1 MHYKFFL
8 SVIALFLALPWQS
21 ASATGS
27 CTPTA
32 GRFVSLQGAVEV
44 QSAGGVAW
52 RGTTLEDSLCEGDT
66 IRVGIQSRAA
76 VALINDAVLRID
88 ENTTMR
94 LVNVTGVAAERS
106 WLEVARGSIMS
117 FSRKPKLLEVST
129 PYLNGSIEGTE
140 FAVRVGEDE
149 SQLTVFEGTVIA
161 SNAQGSLPVSGGGT
175 VAAGAGQAPQPRTLV
190 RPRDAVQWS
199 LYYPPVMATG
209 DTTDA
214 STNPSLQQAARLLAV
229 GRVEEARAS
238 VETAIAEDSDAG
250 LAYALRAV
258 IKVTQNDRASA
269 LADAE
274 KAVGLTD
281 APAARIALSYTQQSE
296 FQIEAARDTMRAAV
310 DRHSTDALAWARLAE
325 LELMMGRRDE
335 ALAAARTAESI
346 AASLSRTKL
355 VLGFNALA
363 LFRNAEAR
371 TAFERAIAMDSADPL
386 GHLGLGLAKISSG
399 ELEEGRRDLEA
410 AVALDSS
417 SALLRSYLGKAYFE
431 ERRNPLDADQFALA
445 KELDPMDPTA
455 YLYDGI
461 LKQTTNRPVE
471 AVADLERSVELNDN
485 RAVFRSRLLLDEDRA
500 ARGTSLARAY
510 NDLGFKQLG
519 VNEATKSLGF
529 DPSNASAHRFLA
541 DSYLGTRRT
550 DIARVSEMLQT
561 QLLQDVNL
569 NPIQPSLAVTNLNI
583 VAAGGPTIA
592 GFNEFTPLFQQN
604 QVQANV
610 SALAGSNDTFGA
622 EGVVSAVYN
631 GLSLSAGGFTYDT
644 EGWRPN
650 NGLDEEIYNFF
661 AQWAL
666 SPEINVQAEYRRRE
680 SEEGDLAFNFDPDAY
695 LEDKTTT
702 RDQET
707 WRLGARL
714 SPTLSSDILI
724 SYIRNERDQTQT
736 LSEPLDPFLSVFFD
750 NDLVEKG
757 DQLEGQY
764 IFRHE
769 RFNLIAGLAYS
780 TTDVDETIDISF
792 VDVDFGPI
800 FGITSDEA
808 YERKSSKAYLYA
820 GINMLED
827 VELTLGTSYDDYD
840 DQVFVE
846 ETSFNPKLGIRWNAS
861 ENLVFRAAAF
871 KTMKPA
877 LVDNRTLE
885 PTQIAGFNQ
894 FFDDINATK
903 AWRYGAGM
911 DWRINHHLAV
921 GAEATWRDLDEP
933 VLSFD
938 VDTGESLQI
947 FEDRDEQFHRIYLYW
962 AATDRIGVSADL
974 VYDLFEAENGDVT
987 EFGNLPERVRTFS
1000 IPVVASYFDPSGFFG
1015 ALGGTFVDQE
1025 VERSEFATY
1034 GQGQDS
1040 FFLVDAAVGYRFPK
1054 RRGLISLGVKNIFDT
1069 DFYYQD
1075 DSYRET
1081 SVEASTGPYF
1091 PDRTVMGTLTLS
1103 F

>member
-1 MHYKFFL
+1 MHYKL
-8 SVIALFLALPWQS
+8 LPSVIALLLALFWQNV
-21 ASATGS
+21 SATDS
-27 CTPTA
+27 CVPTA
-32 GRFVSLQGAVEV
+32 GRFVSVQGAVEV
-44 QSAGGVAW
+44 QSAGGIAW

-66 IRVGIQSRAA
+66 IRVGVQSRAA

-140 FAVRVGEDE
+140 FLVRVGDDE
-149 SQLTVFEGTVIA
+149 TQLTVFEGTVVT
-161 SNAQGSLPVSGGGT
+161 SNDQGSLPVSGGGT
-175 VAAGAGQAPQPRTLV
+175 AVAGAGQAPQPRTLV
-190 RPRDAVQWS
+190 SPRDAVQWS
-199 LYYPPVMATG
+199 LYYPPVMATEAPAG
-209 DTTDA
+209 A

-229 GRVEEARAS
+229 GRVDEARAS
-238 VETAIAEDSDAG
+238 IETAIAEGSDAG
-250 LAYALRAV
+250 LAHALRAV
-258 IKVTQNDRASA
+258 IKVTQNDRVSA

-281 APAARIALSYTQQSE
+281 APAARIALSYAQQSE
-296 FQIEAARDTMRAAV
+296 FQIEAARGTMRTAV
-310 DRHSTDALAWARLAE
+310 DQHPNDALAWARLAE
-325 LELMMGRRDE
+325 LELMLGRRNE
-335 ALAAARTAESI
+335 ALAAARAAESI
-346 AASLSRTKL
+346 APSLSRTKL

-371 TAFERAIAMDSADPL
+371 SAFEHAIATDSADPL
-386 GHLGLGLAKISSG
+386 GHLGLGLAKISNG

-417 SALLRSYLGKAYFE
+417 SALLRAYLGKAYFE
-431 ERRNPLDADQFALA
+431 ERRNPLDAEQLGLA
-445 KELDPMDPTA
+445 KELDPLDPTA

-485 RAVFRSRLLLDEDRA
+485 RAVFRGRLLLDEDRA

-519 VNEATKSLGF
+519 VNEATRSLSF

-569 NPIQPSLAVTNLNI
+569 NPIQPSLSVTNLNI
-583 VAAGGPTIA
+583 VAGGGPTIA

-604 QVQANV
+604 QVQATV
-610 SALAGSNDTFGA
+610 STLGGSNDTFGA
-622 EGVVSAVYN
+622 EGVVSAVYK
-631 GLSLSAGGFTYDT
+631 GFSLSAGGFTYNT

-650 NGLDEEIYNFF
+650 NGLDEDIYNVF
-661 AQWAL
+661 AQWAI
-666 SPEINVQAEYRRRE
+666 SPRINVQAEYRRRE
-680 SEEGDLAFNFDPDAY
+680 SEEGDLAFNFDPEAY
-695 LEDKTTT
+695 LEDKTTK

-707 WRLGARL
+707 WRAGARF
-714 SPTLSSDILI
+714 SPTLSSDVLI
-724 SYIRNERDQTQT
+724 SYIHNQRDEIQTV
-736 LSEPLDPFLSVFFD
+736 SEPLDPFLSVFVD

-757 DQLEGQY
+757 DQWEGQY

-780 TTDVDETIDISF
+780 KTDVDETIDISF
-792 VDVDFGPI
+792 VDVDFGPL
-800 FGITSDEA
+800 FGITSDES
-808 YERKSSKAYLYA
+808 YERKSTKAYLYA
-820 GINMLED
+820 GIHMLEN
-827 VELTLGTSYDDYD
+827 VELTLGASYDDYE

-846 ETSFNPKLGIRWNAS
+846 ETSFNPKIGIRWAPR
-861 ENLVFRAAAF
+861 EDLVFRAAAF
-871 KTMKPA
+871 KTLKPA

-894 FFDDINATK
+894 FFDDINATN
-903 AWRYGAGM
+903 AWRYGAGV
-911 DWRINHHLAV
+911 DWRINRRLST
-921 GAEATWRDLDEP
+921 GAEATWRELEEP

-938 VDTGESLQI
+938 GETGESVQI
-947 FEDRDEQFHRIYLYW
+947 FEDRDEQLHRIYLYW

-974 VYDLFEAENGDVT
+974 VYDLFEAQQGDVT

-1000 IPVVASYFDPSGFFG
+1000 IPVVASYFHPSGFFG

-1054 RRGLISLGVKNIFDT
+1054 RRGLVSLGVKNIFDT